1 MTDALDQFL
10 SGMKP
15 ELNETIEPLKG
26 VYRVVI
32 KNEEKAETGFIISKF
47 PNGDESRRFQITCD
61 VTDVLQGNGNAGRRL
76 WLRYN
81 EDEKGVQKL
90 INDLFTAGLLEKV
103 TRDTVDSLKATLPEI
118 AGVTGIVKA
127 WFWLPEKD
135 RAGNPVAEADRKAI
149 QQGQFVTEKSV
160 AKLLAKTSATPF

>member
-1 MTDALDQFL
+1 MSLDQFL
-10 SGMKP
+10 AGMKP
-15 ELNETIEPLKG
+15 ELNDDFEALKG

-32 KNEEKAETGFIISKF
+32 KNEEKAETGFLIGKF
-47 PNGDESRRFQITCD
+47 PNGEESRRFQITCD

-103 TRDTVDSLKATLPEI
+103 TRDSVDNLKATLPEI
-118 AGVTGIVKA
+118 AGSVAIVKA
-127 WFWLPEKD
+127 WGWTPEKKRDGSPLPES
-135 RAGNPVAEADRKAI
+135 ERKTV

-160 AKLLAKTSATPF
+160 AKQLAKASATPF